1 MLQKNMNIV
10 VLCGGTS
17 TEREISIVSGTG
29 VARALRQK
37 GHRAVLLDVFF
48 GDEEIDFM
56 DAFPEIYDVD
66 AAALK
71 IKANDRYLAAADA
84 NPSRS
89 FFGPNVRRICRLADI
104 VFLALHGTNG
114 EDGRIQAAFDL
125 ERIRYTGSGYISS
138 ALAMDKG
145 LTKTMLEIQGIPTP
159 RGGLVR
165 RREGFVRPED
175 LGLSLPLV
183 AKVACGGS
191 SVGVYICRTLEEYAY
206 ALEQCFLLE
215 PEVVVEEYIDGR
227 EFSVGVLDGKAL
239 PIIEIVPKVGF
250 YDYKNK
256 YTPGAT
262 EEYCPAPLPPHLTR
276 QMQHLAEEGYLA
288 LYIEAYARFDFMM
301 RPNGDMYCLEV
312 NTLPGMTPTSLM
324 PQEAA
329 VEGMSYGDFCEK
341 IIEVSLERYKR
352 TGHAKNIE

>member
-1 MLQKNMNIV
+1 M
-10 VLCGGTS
+10 
-17 TEREISIVSGTG
+17 
-29 VARALRQK
+29 
-37 GHRAVLLDVFF
+37 
-48 GDEEIDFM
+48 
-56 DAFPEIYDVD
+56 
-66 AAALK
+66 
-71 IKANDRYLAAADA
+71 
-84 NPSRS
+84 
-89 FFGPNVRRICRLADI
+89 
-104 VFLALHGTNG
+104 
-114 EDGRIQAAFDL
+114 
-125 ERIRYTGSGYISS
+125 
-138 ALAMDKG
+138 
-145 LTKTMLEIQGIPTP
+145 
-159 RGGLVR
+159 
-165 RREGFVRPED
+165 
-175 LGLSLPLV
+175 
-183 AKVACGGS
+183 
-191 SVGVYICRTLEEYAY
+191 
-206 ALEQCFLLE
+206 
-215 PEVVVEEYIDGR
+215 VVEEYIDGR

>member
-1 MLQKNMNIV
+1 MLQKKMNIV

-29 VARALRQK
+29 VAKALREK

-48 GDEEIDFM
+48 GNEELDLM
-56 DAFPEIYDVD
+56 DAFPEAYDVD
-66 AAALK
+66 AAAAR
-71 IKANDRYLAAADA
+71 IRANDRFMAAAA
-84 NPSRS
+84 ENPSRS
-89 FFGPNVRRICRLADI
+89 FFGPNVRRICRLADV

-125 ERIRYTGSGYISS
+125 ERIRYTGAGYISS

-145 LTKTMLEIQGIPTP
+145 LTKTMLDIRGIPTP
-159 RGGLVR
+159 RGSLVR
-165 RREGFVRPED
+165 RREGYVSPED

-191 SVGVYICRTLEEYAY
+191 SVGVYICRTIEEYAE

-239 PIIEIVPKVGF
+239 PIIEIVPKEGF
-250 YDYKNK
+250 YDY
-256 YTPGAT
+256 TAGAT
-262 EEYCPAPLPPHLTR
+262 DEYCPADLPLHLTR
-276 QMQHLAEEGYLA
+276 QMQRLAEEGYLA

-301 RPNGDMYCLEV
+301 RANGEMFCLEV

-329 VEGMSYGDFCEK
+329 VVGMNYADFCEK

-352 TGHAKNIE
+352 AGHAKNIR